1 MARNDGKD
9 YSVARNGKYTRSKI
23 GNIERHN
30 ERKNQLYQNTDIEL
44 DRSHL
49 NIYFKKPTDTYLGMF
64 DSMCADGTIS
74 TKGLKETA
82 VIIDE
87 MLLDVNTAYFEKNG
101 GYEGAK
107 EFYQKAYEFAVKEA
121 GGEQYILSAVMHAD
135 EKNKALSE
143 QLGKD
148 VYHYH
153 LHIMYVPVVQKEV
166 KWSKRCKDKSL
177 VGTVKEV
184 FTQVS
189 HSKKWASH
197 KEMGEGGKEHFVKS
211 YSLLQDRFFEYL
223 RDCGYEDIQRGEK
236 GSTEQNLTATEFKVS
251 QEEKRLQETSLRVEK
266 GEKSLSTVAG
276 KQAKIKAIDSVET
289 KTPLMDKNKVVLD
302 KSEFEDIKT
311 LARKQIAVESKE
323 KKLTAENKQLR
334 QENQA
339 LHKENILQ
347 KKELT
352 EFRSVTNQL
361 HAGKQKA
368 RITELEKFQDVVLK
382 FLDFMGI
389 REKFEQFRK
398 TLNKQRNEVDR

>member
-49 NIYFKKPTDTYLGMF
+49 NIYFKKPTDSYLGMF

-107 EFYQKAYEFAVKEA
+107 EFYQKAYEFAVQEA
-121 GGEQYILSAVMHAD
+121 GGEEYILSAVMHAD

-177 VGTVKEV
+177 IGTVKEV

-197 KEMGEGGKEHFVKS
+197 KEIGEDGKEHFVKS

-223 RDCGYEDIQRGEK
+223 RGCGYEDIQRGEK
-236 GSTEQNLTATEFKVS
+236 GSTEKNLTDTEFKVL
-251 QEEKRLQETSLRVEK
+251 QEEKRLQET
-266 GEKSLSTVAG
+266 A
-276 KQAKIKAIDSVET
+276 
-289 KTPLMDKNKVVLD
+289 
-302 KSEFEDIKT
+302 
-311 LARKQIAVESKE
+311 
-323 KKLTAENKQLR
+323 
-334 QENQA
+334 
-339 LHKENILQ
+339 
-347 KKELT
+347 
-352 EFRSVTNQL
+352 
-361 HAGKQKA
+361 
-368 RITELEKFQDVVLK
+368 
-382 FLDFMGI
+382 
-389 REKFEQFRK
+389 
-398 TLNKQRNEVDR
+398 

>member
-1 MARNDGKD
+1 MTRNDGND

-30 ERKNQLYQNTDIEL
+30 ERKNQFYQNTDIEL

-49 NIYFKKPTDTYLGMF
+49 NVYFKKPTDSYLGMF

-74 TKGLKETA
+74 TKGLKDTA

-101 GYEGAK
+101 GYKGAT
-107 EFYQKAYEFAVKEA
+107 EFYQKAYEFAVQEA
-121 GGEQYILSAVMHAD
+121 GGEEYILSAVMHAD

-197 KEMGEGGKEHFVKS
+197 KEMGEDGKEHFVKS
-211 YSLLQDRFFEYL
+211 YSLLQDRFFKYI
-223 RDCGYEDIQRGEK
+223 RGCGYEDIQRGEK
-236 GSTEQNLTATEFKVS
+236 GSTDKNLTDTEFKVL
-251 QEEKRLQETSLRVEK
+251 QEEKRLQETALKVEK
-266 GEKSLSTVAG
+266 SEKALSTIAD
-276 KQAKIKAIDSVET
+276 KQVKIKAIDSVET
-289 KTPLMDKNKVVLD
+289 KTPIMDKNKVVLD
-302 KSEFEDIKT
+302 KAECEDIKI
-311 LARKQIAVESKE
+311 LAKKQIATDKKE
-323 KKLTAENKQLR
+323 KKLLSENKQLR
-334 QENQA
+334 QENQV
-339 LHKENILQ
+339 LHKENTLQ
-347 KKELT
+347 KQELT
-352 EFRSVTNQL
+352 EFKSVTNQL